1 MLKTIMSRKGVYR
14 ALIAGLFIVCSASLF
29 VAAVKYG
36 DAGGESKAFDD
47 AAHDAG
53 NLWLTINNQMY
64 LAGADVEYGGEWPGG
79 SGIDYIY
86 RGEFWVGYINVG
98 GTIYVSNTFYTNNEW
113 EETGG
118 ITAGSVLMSNESNWA
133 NRPSGVEQVG
143 DLDSFIEV
151 FDSGAGEAGPIGLT
165 VWRHGYQWSAPGH
178 DDWIIFEYTVFN
190 SSGQS
195 LPDVY
200 VAMPFDNDV
209 GGSLDYIDD
218 LVLFEGND
226 ATDEWTNPTIAGA
239 PWTNQTPDEIPD
251 ENDAVNFPADPG
263 NQEYGQPRL
272 MSVMY
277 DSGGDNRDIPGYIGC
292 RIIDCTL
299 SSDNPQVI
307 YEVSAQHSWDIQN
320 DPDSDVHRYGY
331 MLDTGTFEEITTP
344 YDWRMCQSWGPFEEF
359 PANETIHWW
368 AGIVIGGDLNEMRKN
383 ADAMYADYLGP
394 DGVPGT
400 DDDWFVVSP
409 PAAPRLVAVKGNNKV
424 TLRWNPEYELGRN
437 TETDVDS
444 RTGIIDFDGYV
455 VWRSTVGY
463 DIGWE
468 PLIWVDKLTTDA
480 KPDAWKPWGWR
491 YDSPNNNKD
500 ERVPDGTGSY
510 TEPDLTGAVRV
521 TWEDVRAGNS
531 TVVSYDN
538 VGGYYSWTDN
548 GVVNGTRY
556 YYAVTPYDFGSI
568 LLGNVTPVIGGR
580 NSNALTSTPIMSASS
595 SLDNVTVVPN
605 PYRGSAD
612 WEEWT
617 PSGIRLGRI
626 WFMNLPRECTIT
638 IYTISG
644 DPVRILEHR
653 SNEIGAE
660 AWDLTGGSG
669 VQIASG
675 VYVYQVETADGET
688 KIGKFAVIVGQN

>member
-1 MLKTIMSRKGVYR
+1 MRMLKTMISRKGAYR
-14 ALIAGLFIVCSASLF
+14 ALIAGLFVVCSVSLF

-36 DAGGESKAFDD
+36 DAGGGTKAFDE
-47 AAHDAG
+47 ANHDAG
-53 NLWLTINNQMY
+53 NFWLTINNVMY
-64 LAGADVEYGGEWPGG
+64 LAGDGVEMGGEWPGG
-79 SGIDYIY
+79 SGIEYMY
-86 RGEFWVGYINVG
+86 RGEFWVGTMDVG
-98 GTIYVSNTFYTNNEW
+98 GNIFVSNTFYTNNEW
-113 EETGG
+113 VESGG
-118 ITAGSVLMSNESNWA
+118 VSSGSVLMSNESNWA
-133 NRPSGVEQVG
+133 GRPAGVEQIS

-151 FDSGAGEAGPIGLT
+151 FDDAASENGPIGLR
-165 VWRHGYQWSAPGH
+165 VYRHGYQWSAPGH
-178 DDWIIFEYTVFN
+178 DEWIIFEYTVFN
-190 SSGQS
+190 DSGAS

-226 ATDEWTNPTIAGA
+226 ATDVWENPTDPGE
-239 PWTNQTPDEIPD
+239 PWTVPGGDGIPD
-251 ENDAVNFPADPG
+251 ENDYVNFDEDNGYPLG
-263 NQEYGQPRL
+263 KPRM

-277 DSGGDNRDIPGYIGC
+277 DSGDENRDVPGYIGC

-299 SSDNPQVI
+299 SSDPPDSEGLRPI

-320 DPDSDVHRYGY
+320 DPASDINRYGY

-344 YDWRMCQSWGPFEEF
+344 YDWRMCQSWGPFDPV
-359 PANETIHWW
+359 PAEATIHWW
-368 AGIVIGGDLNEMRKN
+368 AGIVMGADLNDMRKN
-383 ADAMYADYLGP
+383 ADALYADYLGP

-400 DDDWFVVSP
+400 EDDWFVVSP
-409 PAAPRLVAVKGNNKV
+409 PTAPRLVAVKGNSTV

-437 TETDVDS
+437 TETDPDS
-444 RTGIIDFDGYV
+444 RTGFVDFDGYV
-455 VWRSTVGY
+455 IWKSSVGF

-468 PLIWVDKLTTDA
+468 PVIWVDKATNNA
-480 KPDAWKPWGWR
+480 EAFEPWGWR
-491 YDSPNNNKD
+491 AG
-500 ERVPDGTGSY
+500 ERIPDGSGSF
-510 TEPDLTGAVRV
+510 TEPDLTGSTRV
-521 TWEDVRAGNS
+521 AYEDVRGGTS
-531 TVVSYDN
+531 TVVDYN
-538 VGGYYSWTDN
+538 NAGGYYGWTDTS
-548 GVVNGTRY
+548 VVNGTRY
-556 YYAVTPYDFGSI
+556 YYAVTPYDFGSVS
-568 LLGNVTPVIGGR
+568 LDDVTPVIAGR
-580 NSNALTSTPIMSASS
+580 NSNALYSTPIMSASS

-617 PSGIRLGRI
+617 PSGIRLGKI
-626 WFMNLPRECTIT
+626 WFMNLPKECTIT

-669 VQIASG
+669 VQVASG
-675 VYVYQVETADGET
+675 VYVYQVEAGDET